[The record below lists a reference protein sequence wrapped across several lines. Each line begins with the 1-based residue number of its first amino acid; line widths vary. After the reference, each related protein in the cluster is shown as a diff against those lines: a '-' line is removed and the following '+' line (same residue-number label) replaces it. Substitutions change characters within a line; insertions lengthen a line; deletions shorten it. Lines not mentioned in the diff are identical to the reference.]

1 MKKVLVLGATGMLG
15 HAVAKLLSEESGFEI
30 IQSSRTKQ
38 PSYQKFDVE
47 ADNISEFINTMKPD
61 WIINCIGIIKPHIK
75 EESANSV
82 FRAIQVNSIFPYL
95 LSSAS
100 NKPII
105 QIATDC
111 TFSGESGN
119 YVETDLHDATDVYG
133 KSKSLGEIKSENMKH
148 LRVSI
153 IGPENGRSTSL
164 LEWFRSQ
171 SIDAEVRGFKDH
183 LWNGITTYH
192 FGKIAMG
199 IIQNDFTEFEKT
211 HVVPANVVTKSDLLN
226 IFGEAYNRSDIKVVE
241 ANSSKTINRTLSTT
255 NPELNT
261 RIWEMAGYQ
270 VIPTIR
276 EMVNEQALTV

>member
-15 HAVAKLLSEESGFEI
+15 HSVTKLLSKESSFEI
-30 IQSSRTKQ
+30 IKSSRTKQ
-38 PSYQKFDVE
+38 PNYQKFDVE
-47 ADNISEFINTMKPD
+47 TDSISEFIDAVKPD
-61 WIINCIGIIKPHIK
+61 WVVNCIGIIKPHIK
-75 EESANSV
+75 EEAANSV

-95 LSSAS
+95 LSSTC

-111 TFSGESGN
+111 TFSGEGGN

-133 KSKSLGEIKSENMKH
+133 KTKSLGEIKSENMKH

-164 LEWFRSQ
+164 LEWFRHQ
-171 SIDAEVRGFKDH
+171 SIGAEVRGFKDH

-199 IIQNDFTEFEKT
+199 IIKNDFTEFEKT
-211 HVVPANVVTKSDLLN
+211 HVVPANVVTKSDLLS
-226 IFGEAYNRSDIKVVE
+226 IFGEAYNRSDIRVVE
-241 ANSSKTINRTLSTT
+241 ASSSKTINRTLSTT
-255 NPELNT
+255 NPKLNA

-276 EMVNEQALTV
+276 EMVNEQALTI

>member
-47 ADNISEFINTMKPD
+47 ADSISEFIDAMKPD

-82 FRAIQVNSIFPYL
+82 FRAIQVNSVFPYL

-111 TFSGESGN
+111 TFSGEDGN

-133 KSKSLGEIKSENMKH
+133 KSKSLGEIKSEHMKH

>member
-15 HAVAKLLSEESGFEI
+15 HEVAKLLSEESGFEI

-38 PSYQKFDVE
+38 PGYQKFDVE
-47 ADNISEFINTMKPD
+47 ADSISEFIDAMKPD

-95 LSSAS
+95 LSNAS

-111 TFSGESGN
+111 TFSGEGGN

-164 LEWFRSQ
+164 LEWFRNQ

-199 IIQNDFTEFEKT
+199 IIQNDFTEFEKA
-211 HVVPANVVTKSDLLN
+211 HIVPANVVTKSDLLN
-226 IFGEAYNRSDIKVVE
+226 IFGEAYNRSDVKVVE
-241 ANSSKTINRTLSTT
+241 ANSSKTIDRTLSTT
-255 NPELNT
+255 NPELNA